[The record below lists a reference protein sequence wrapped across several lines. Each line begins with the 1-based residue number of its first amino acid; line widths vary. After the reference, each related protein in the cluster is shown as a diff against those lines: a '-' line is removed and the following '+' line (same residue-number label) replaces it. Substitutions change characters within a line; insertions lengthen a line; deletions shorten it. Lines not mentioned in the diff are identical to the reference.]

1 MSEVVVNTAVY
12 IFFYYIIMC
21 DFVVYDV
28 IKRQQE
34 QGTATLSGLQQE
46 LISHGIVQPVAIRLK
61 TL

>member
-12 IFFYYIIMC
+12 FLLLLWC

-46 LISHGIVQPVAIRLK
+46 LFSHGIVQPVAIRLK